1 MSLWDI
7 VTDAG
12 LLGALLLIGQFLR
25 AKVKFFQSILMP
37 ASLIG
42 GFIGLALGP
51 SGFHILPFS
60 AQLTKYAG
68 VLISVVFAA
77 TPIGDKPISKKDIKG
92 RRVLLSKYGN
102 PYAAICSRN
111 GLSTG
116 YPQ

>member
-68 VLISVVFAA
+68 
-77 TPIGDKPISKKDIKG
+77 
-92 RRVLLSKYGN
+92 RRFLLSKYGN